1 MPMNN
6 SSNHHTG
13 LVDDKGQLNI
23 VVNTEASFPRLLKAI
38 RKGETLMLKETNDES
53 LFVGNLG
60 EETWS
65 DGKTRGILFK
75 PQEQLVLALNGKTLT
90 RNFWGGNQKTEV
102 KKIVVKS
109 RQRKM
114 VVYGDG
120 CAFVA

>member
-1 MPMNN
+1 MPMTTTSQNQIGL
-6 SSNHHTG
+6 SSEG
-13 LVDDKGQLNI
+13 VLEI
-23 VVNTEASFPRLLKAI
+23 VVNTEASFPRLLRAI
-38 RKGETLMLKETNDES
+38 RKKETLMLKQTNDKT

-65 DGKTRGILFK
+65 DGKTRGILFM

-90 RNFWGGNQKTEV
+90 RNYWGGNQKHEV
-102 KKIVVKS
+102 KKVVVTS